1 MGGLHSRMHRF
12 GSRRGSS
19 EGLGE
24 SPVRN
29 LNSQPPRS
37 VSIGRPHMND
47 SKRLQALGWLVGL
60 ALFVATGL
68 LITIGTD
75 RAKPLTNQ
83 PLSVGSAA
91 RLESLSDTF
100 AEVAAKVKPS
110 VVTVY
115 SEKIVRMPE
124 FWWPFGDD
132 FPFRW
137 FFGEPPGRGPQRE
150 RQFRQSG
157 MGSGIIVDR
166 QGHIL
171 TNHHVVEGMDEISV
185 KLANGAR
192 YDAELVGSDPKTDLA
207 VLRIKGRVPR
217 DLVPAE
223 LGDSDALRV
232 GDWVL
237 AIGAPFGYEQTVT
250 AGIISAKGRTG
261 VNRDTSRYEDFL
273 QTDAAINPGNSGGPL
288 VNLRG
293 EVVGI
298 NTAIATRM
306 GQFAGVGFAI
316 PIRMAQH
323 VMRDLIAKGKVTRG
337 YLGIIIQELT
347 PELAEQFGLRAET
360 KGVLVAQVSP
370 DSPGQRAGL
379 RPGDVIVRYDG
390 REVEDV
396 RRLRNMV
403 GDTAPG
409 KTVAIEVVR
418 DGKTQQL
425 RVEVGELPEEPT
437 MAQRPAG
444 PTPPM
449 SVAAELGLRVEP
461 VTAEIARELGVPQG
475 VGVLVTAVEADSAG
489 AAAELTAG
497 DVITEVDRGEVRSV
511 EEFNAALQRARGK
524 GTALL
529 LVKSRQGSR
538 FVVLRFEPRMQSSR

>member
-1 MGGLHSRMHRF
+1 MKDSR
-12 GSRRGSS
+12 
-19 EGLGE
+19 
-24 SPVRN
+24 
-29 LNSQPPRS
+29 
-37 VSIGRPHMND
+37 
-47 SKRLQALGWLVGL
+47 RLQALGWLVGL

-75 RAKPLTNQ
+75 RPRSSAPRAVSSE
-83 PLSVGSAA
+83 SVASLQA
-91 RLESLSDTF
+91 LSDTF

-115 SEKIVRMPE
+115 SEKIVRLPE
-124 FWWPFGDD
+124 FRWPFDD
-132 FPFRW
+132 EFPFRW

-166 QGHIL
+166 EGHIL

-192 YDAELVGSDPKTDLA
+192 YDAELIGSDPKTDLA

-261 VNRDTSRYEDFL
+261 VNRDASRYEDFL

-298 NTAIATRM
+298 NTAIATRI

-323 VMRDLIAKGKVTRG
+323 VMRDLIANGKVTRG
-337 YLGIIIQELT
+337 YLGIIIQDLT
-347 PELAEQFGLRAET
+347 PELAEQFGVSDA
-360 KGVLVAQVSP
+360 KGALVAQVAPESP
-370 DSPGQRAGL
+370 AQRAGL
-379 RPGDVIVRYDG
+379 QVGDVIVRYDG
-390 REVEDV
+390 RAVDDV

-403 GDTAPG
+403 ADTPPG
-409 KTVAIEVVR
+409 KSVTVEIMR
-418 DGKTQQL
+418 DGKTRRLQ
-425 RVEVGELPEEPT
+425 VEVGQLPDDETVARRFAPS
-437 MAQRPAG
+437 
-444 PTPPM
+444 TPRT
-449 SVAAELGLRVEP
+449 SVAAELGLEVEP
-461 VTAEIARELGVPQG
+461 LTGEKARALGVEG
-475 VGVLVTAVEADSAG
+475 ESGVLVSEVKPDSAG
-489 AAAELTAG
+489 AAAELAAG
-497 DVITEVDRGEVRSV
+497 DVVTEVDRRPVRTV
-511 EEFNAALQRARGK
+511 EEFNAALERARAK
-524 GTALL
+524 GSVLL

-538 FVVLRFEPRMQSSR
+538 FVVLRFGPVPSPNR

>member
-1 MGGLHSRMHRF
+1 MKDSR
-12 GSRRGSS
+12 
-19 EGLGE
+19 
-24 SPVRN
+24 
-29 LNSQPPRS
+29 
-37 VSIGRPHMND
+37 
-47 SKRLQALGWLVGL
+47 RLQALGWLVGL

-75 RAKPLTNQ
+75 RPRSSAPRAVSSE
-83 PLSVGSAA
+83 SVASLQA
-91 RLESLSDTF
+91 LSDTF

-115 SEKIVRMPE
+115 SEKIVRLPE
-124 FWWPFGDD
+124 FRWPFDD
-132 FPFRW
+132 EFPFRW

-166 QGHIL
+166 EGHIL

-192 YDAELVGSDPKTDLA
+192 YDAELIGSDPKTDLA

-261 VNRDTSRYEDFL
+261 VNRDASRYEDFL

-298 NTAIATRM
+298 NTAIATRI

-323 VMRDLIAKGKVTRG
+323 VMRDLIANGKVTRG
-337 YLGIIIQELT
+337 YLGIIIQDLT
-347 PELAEQFGLRAET
+347 PELAEQFGVSDA
-360 KGVLVAQVSP
+360 KGALVAQVAPESP
-370 DSPGQRAGL
+370 AQRAGL
-379 RPGDVIVRYDG
+379 QVGDVIVRYDG
-390 REVEDV
+390 RAVDDV

-403 GDTAPG
+403 ADTPPG
-409 KTVAIEVVR
+409 KSVTVEIMR
-418 DGKTQQL
+418 DGKTRRLQ
-425 RVEVGELPEEPT
+425 VEVGQLPDDETVARGFSP
-437 MAQRPAG
+437 PAAR
-444 PTPPM
+444 T
-449 SVAAELGLRVEP
+449 SVAAELGLEVEP
-461 VTAEIARELGVPQG
+461 LTSEKARALGIEG
-475 VGVLVTAVEADSAG
+475 ENGILVSEVKPDSA
-489 AAAELTAG
+489 AAAAGLLAG
-497 DVITEVDRGEVRSV
+497 DVVTEVDRRPVRTV
-511 EEFNAALQRARGK
+511 EEFSTALQRARAK
-524 GTALL
+524 SSVLL
-529 LVKSRQGSR
+529 LVRSREGSR
-538 FVVLRFEPRMQSSR
+538 FVVLRFDPMPSPHR

>member
-1 MGGLHSRMHRF
+1 MTDSR
-12 GSRRGSS
+12 
-19 EGLGE
+19 
-24 SPVRN
+24 
-29 LNSQPPRS
+29 
-37 VSIGRPHMND
+37 
-47 SKRLQALGWLVGL
+47 RLQAFGWLVGL

-68 LITIGTD
+68 LLTIGTN
-75 RAKPLTNQ
+75 RIPSAVPRTVSSE
-83 PLSVGSAA
+83 SVAGLQA
-91 RLESLSDTF
+91 LSDTF

-115 SEKIVRMPE
+115 SEKIVRLPE
-124 FWWPFGDD
+124 FRWPFGED

-137 FFGEPPGRGPQRE
+137 FFGDPPGRGPQRE

-157 MGSGIIVDR
+157 MGSGIIVDK

-192 YDAELVGSDPKTDLA
+192 YDAELIGSDPKTDLA

-261 VNRDTSRYEDFL
+261 VNRDASRYEDFL

-298 NTAIATRM
+298 NTAIATSV

-323 VMRDLIAKGKVTRG
+323 VMRDLIANGKVRRG
-337 YLGIIIQELT
+337 YLGVIIQDLT
-347 PELAEQFGLRAET
+347 PELAEQFRAPDT
-360 KGVLVAQVSP
+360 KGALVAQVAP
-370 DSPGQRAGL
+370 DSPAQTAGL
-379 RPGDVIVRYDG
+379 QVGDIIVRYDG
-390 REVEDV
+390 RAVDDV
-396 RRLRNMV
+396 QRLRHMV
-403 GDTAPG
+403 ADTPPG
-409 KTVAIEVVR
+409 TTLTLEVLR
-418 DGKTQQL
+418 DGKPR
-425 RVEVGELPEEPT
+425 RVRVTVGELPDDEPI
-437 MAQRPAG
+437 ARQR
-444 PTPPM
+444 TPPAPR
-449 SVAAELGLRVEP
+449 VTAIEAAGLRVESLTP
-461 VTAEIARELGVPQG
+461 ESARRWGLEETT
-475 VGVLVTAVEADSAG
+475 GVLVVDVRSDSPAG
-489 AAAELTAG
+489 AAGLTRG
-497 DVITEVDRGEVRSV
+497 DAITEVDRQPVTNV
-511 EEFNAALQRARGK
+511 EELQMALERARTK
-524 GTALL
+524 GTSLL
-529 LVKSRQGSR
+529 LVKNRQGTR
-538 FVVLRFEPRMQSSR
+538 FVVLRLEPTAPRSR